1 MSSARQSTV
10 WELRRQQI
18 VLPKLGFEESECED
32 FIGVDE
38 QHCRFAVADG
48 ATEAFDARSWAQRL
62 AQNWVQS
69 DTALTAETF
78 HDWIAAEGLA
88 LHSSWSQ
95 LTLPW
100 YAEEKARHGS
110 FAAFVGVELDL
121 TAEVPS
127 WTAIALGDACLVH
140 CRNGSPL
147 KSLPLSDA
155 ASFNSAPLLVA
166 SDPALH
172 SSSAHALVIDSG
184 ECQNK
189 DVLFLLSDAVAA
201 WYLEHFEESDFSNVV
216 ASNDD
221 AAIAAFFENE
231 RQSGRMKNDDVAI
244 VRLEIQQRS
253 IK

>member
-18 VLPKLGFEESECED
+18 LLPKSGFEPSECED

-38 QHCRFAVADG
+38 QNSRFAVADG
-48 ATEAFDARSWAQRL
+48 ATEAFDARSWAERL
-62 AQNWVQS
+62 AHNWVRS
-69 DTALTAETF
+69 DSALTADTF
-78 HDWIAAEGLA
+78 QDWITAEGLA
-88 LHSSWSQ
+88 LHSTWNQ
-95 LTLPW
+95 LSLPW
-100 YAEEKARHGS
+100 YAEEKARKGS
-110 FAAFVGVELDL
+110 FAAFVGVEFDL
-121 TAEVPS
+121 EAEAPS
-127 WTAIALGDACLVH
+127 WKAIALGDACLFH
-140 CRNGSPL
+140 CRDGSVL

-166 SDPALH
+166 SDPTLYR
-172 SSSAHALVIDSG
+172 SSAHALVVDSG
-184 ECQNK
+184 ACQNN

-201 WYLEHFEESDFSNVV
+201 WYLEHFEPSDFSSVLE
-216 ASNDD
+216 SNDD

-231 RQSGRMKNDDVAI
+231 RDAGRIKNDDIAV